1 MDKYYLTK
9 NRLEEL
15 KAELEDLKTKKR
27 IEVAEKIKRAKEFGD
42 LSENAEYSEAKDEQM
57 KIEMSIAELEDVIK
71 KAVIIKK
78 GGSTKSV
85 QVGSTVTV
93 KKGGQIV
100 KYTIVGSSE
109 TKPEE
114 GKISN
119 ESPLGKAFIGAQVG
133 NIKEVITPQGKIA
146 YRVMKIE

>member
-15 KAELEDLKTKKR
+15 KQELEDLKTKKR

-57 KIEMSIAELEDVIK
+57 KVEMRTVELEDVIK

-78 GGSTKSV
+78 SGSTKSV

-93 KKGGQIV
+93 KKNGQIL

-119 ESPLGKAFIGAQVG
+119 ESPLGRAFIGAQVG
-133 NIKEVITPQGKIA
+133 DIKEIITPQGKIS

>member
-9 NRLEEL
+9 ARLDEL
-15 KAELEDLKTKKR
+15 KAELENLKSNKR
-27 IEVAEKIKRAKEFGD
+27 IEVSEKIKRAKEFGD
-42 LSENAEYSEAKDEQM
+42 LSENVEYSEAKDEQM
-57 KIEMSIAELEDVIK
+57 KVEMRIAELEDIIK
-71 KAVIIKK
+71 KAAIIKK

-93 KKGGQIV
+93 KKNGQIL
-100 KYTIVGSSE
+100 KYTIVGSNE

-119 ESPLGKAFIGAQVG
+119 ESPLGRAFLGAQVG
-133 NIKEVITPQGKIA
+133 DVREVFTPAGRTP
-146 YRVMKIE
+146 YRIMKIE

>member
-1 MDKYYLTK
+1 MDKYYLTR
-9 NRLEEL
+9 NRLDEL
-15 KAELEDLKTKKR
+15 KQELEDLRTNKR
-27 IEVAEKIKRAKEFGD
+27 IEVAGKIKRAKEFGD

-57 KIEMSIAELEDVIK
+57 KLEMRVAELEDVIK
-71 KAVIIKK
+71 KAAIIRK

-93 KKGGQIV
+93 KKNGQIL

-133 NIKEVITPQGKIA
+133 DIKEIITPQGKIA